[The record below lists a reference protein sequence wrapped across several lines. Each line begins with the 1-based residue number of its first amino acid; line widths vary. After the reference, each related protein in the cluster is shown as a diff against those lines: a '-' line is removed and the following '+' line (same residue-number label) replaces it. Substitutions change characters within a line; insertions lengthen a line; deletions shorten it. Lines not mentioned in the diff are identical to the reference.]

1 MTMLDTRDGAIP
13 VTGVTS
19 DAIEGEVNQEGR
31 SRLWFFY
38 SEGKNEN
45 GANEET
51 NPKYKLKPSIGN

>member
-19 DAIEGEVNQEGR
+19 DAIEGEVNLEGR

-51 NPKYKLKPSIGN
+51 NP